1 MQKPSGAMEGDGR
14 DEEAAAGVVV
24 IAAGKWGRRFRQISL
39 RPTLLDIKS
48 TYSPLKLRF

>member
-39 RPTLLDIKS
+39 RPMRISLHKNVGG
-48 TYSPLKLRF
+48 